1 MEEGYVINSAYF
13 WYAFC
18 HFWSE
23 LPFLVHLCLIF
34 GTSTHFWYASVSF
47 LVHLCLIFGTP
58 LSHLC
63 LIFGTPLSHFWYVDP
78 FLVHLCL
85 IFGTFFL
92 LGPTW
97 SSSGES
103 SQNQS
108 VRRAQTRG
116 CTSSYILLYCKTINY
131 YQW

>member
-47 LVHLCLIFGTP
+47 LVHLCLTFV
-58 LSHLC
+58 S
-63 LIFGTPLSHFWYVDP
+63 

-85 IFGTFFL
+85 IFGTSTHFWYTFVSFLVRFFCLDRLGRVRENLHKINQFDAHKHGGAHL
-92 LGPTW
+92 LIYY
-97 SSSGES
+97 
-103 SQNQS
+103 
-108 VRRAQTRG
+108 
-116 CTSSYILLYCKTINY
+116 YIVKR
-131 YQW
+131 

>member
-103 SQNQS
+103 SKNQS
-108 VRRAQTRG
+108 VRRAQTPG
-116 CTSSYILLYCKTINY
+116 VHIFLIYYYIVKR
-131 YQW
+131 